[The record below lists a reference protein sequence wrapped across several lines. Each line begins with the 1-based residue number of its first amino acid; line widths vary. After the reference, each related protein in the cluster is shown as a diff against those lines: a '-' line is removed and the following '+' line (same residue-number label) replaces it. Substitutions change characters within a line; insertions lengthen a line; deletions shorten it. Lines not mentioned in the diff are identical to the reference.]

1 VTARRGSILLAAFL
15 FAAPPAHAQ
24 SAPDVLARGIGAYND
39 LSLEDAAPL
48 LRRSLQV
55 EGGGALT
62 TWERVRALTYLGATE
77 VLRRSADSAVAAFQ
91 RLLFLDPRNR
101 PDPLIFPPEVTDV
114 FEAVLRQTKVVVAR
128 VPPETDLQLS
138 ASDRFSAWVFASSP
152 HEFTAEVTY
161 DDGRLA
167 RTLYTGPIGDSLGLQ
182 WNGRDETGQV
192 VTSGRYLLN
201 MISRDPA
208 GRLIRLYRVPLDVDL
223 RLRDTLPH
231 PEPPADSVLLPE
243 AYTSRPG
250 LEALFGGLA
259 VGVAIVALPAAFS
272 PEADLSN
279 GRFAI
284 AGALS
289 LAGVA
294 GFVTRRPGSPI
305 GANIRANTGR
315 RQAWQDALLA
325 VQEENAGRRRDV
337 RLVIR
342 SGPAVRIEGTGR

>member
-1 VTARRGSILLAAFL
+1 MTAQRPGILLAAL
-15 FAAPPAHAQ
+15 LAAAPPAHAQ
-24 SAPDVLARGIGAYND
+24 SAPDVLAQGVAAYND
-39 LSLEDAAPL
+39 LSFEDAAPL
-48 LRRSLQV
+48 LRRALQIQ
-55 EGGGALT
+55 GGGALT
-62 TWERVRALTYLGATE
+62 TWERVRALTFLGATE
-77 VLRRSADSAVAAFQ
+77 VLRGNADSAVAAYQ
-91 RLLFLDPRNR
+91 RLLFLDPRHR
-101 PDPLIFPPEVTDV
+101 PDPLIFPPEVTSV
-114 FEAVLRQTKVVVAR
+114 FEAVLRQTKVVSAR
-128 VPPETDLQLS
+128 VPPETDLQLG
-138 ASDRFSAWVFASSP
+138 AGDRFAAWVFTSSP

-167 RTLYTGPIGDSLGLQ
+167 RTLYTGPIGDSLRLQ
-182 WNGRDETGQV
+182 WNGRDEVGQV

-201 MISRDPA
+201 MVSRDPA

-223 RLRDTLPH
+223 RLRDTVPH

-243 AYTSRPG
+243 IYTSRPG

-259 VGVAIVALPAAFS
+259 VGVVIVALPAAFS

-289 LAGVA
+289 IAGVA

-305 GANIRANTGR
+305 GANIRANTAR
-315 RQAWQDALLA
+315 RQAWQDSLLA
-325 VQEENAGRRRDV
+325 VQEANARRRRDV

-342 SGPAVRIEGTGR
+342 SGAPVRIEGTGR